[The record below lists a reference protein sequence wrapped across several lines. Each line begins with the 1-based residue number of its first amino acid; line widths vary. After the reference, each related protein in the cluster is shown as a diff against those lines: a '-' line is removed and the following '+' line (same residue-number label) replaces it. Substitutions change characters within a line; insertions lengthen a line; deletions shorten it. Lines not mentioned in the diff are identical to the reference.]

1 MDTALPNAE
10 ADNEASIAF
19 NPLDRMP
26 SYMVAA
32 DNHNI
37 ASGSWSM
44 VDYAKGGAGA
54 VAGGII
60 GSFIPVPVLGT
71 LGGAA
76 IGSAIGAATIATD
89 GKFAAASILSGA
101 NSFYNTGIMISNYF
115 SSAQK
120 EQNDTEAWISS
131 LDSNL
136 GEYYRINK
144 QSSDLG
150 GFIGG
155 SMIPTVGALKVY
167 GYGAAALNGAKAGRI
182 GANFSGATG
191 LLGPRQ
197 AEFLN
202 AAITEMAAGD
212 TAISLTNANML
223 KAFALGTAEEAIQGA
238 VASVAVLATMK
249 QSPILEAMDAGDIGW
264 NVLEGALFGGVV
276 GGVIRNAG
284 AFGFVNKGI
293 SNLETSAKP
302 YFFGERLAENNPV
315 ANKLINSE
323 DVLRSRL
330 IPKEGEENYGYKSRK
345 YDESTRKWSDES
357 RILSRELASGDT
369 QIGGLYADT
378 LASIR
383 TSEEVAEH
391 LVGVTSISRVTVK
404 SPQEIAYAKAL
415 KNSTDVTKEL
425 TAEEVSILSS
435 HNVTYL
441 KYYGEN
447 AGAVLDELKPGSI
460 GLADRMP
467 KGSNIQV
474 SADMVAGKYK
484 QQVLPKKPWDVLEA
498 TTDINEARN
507 IWAIHPDGLKF
518 KTVAP
523 KGEVL
528 VNLIHDS
535 DIAVMKGA
543 YVKNAP
549 NVTLVR
555 ADGSKVAME
564 SREQLFA
571 EINLTGEKYLNRM
584 QGENNIDL
592 TFIGAKEPKFT
603 TTDMAKRLDY
613 SLGYIEGT
621 AINTENAVANVF
633 AMKQAA
639 EEYTSRM
646 VAAGRWSDIKGT
658 IPVYTQPQFAKIVT
672 DTSPVVGLNG
682 HILEGLA
689 VVKEQQRLTQIA
701 INNAVASVVGPE
713 LYSQMQEFTAR
724 QMMTADKAGPGQQL
738 LKGSNQNY
746 GTVGSATQY
755 MGNLTARF
763 KKVFNANSL
772 DTLNPSLYQLKNN
785 SAVALEFEAQ
795 QTMLRATPE
804 IYHLD
809 VENSQLIL
817 RRVKLAN
824 ESAESGV
831 AGKQLAVR
839 DPKAPEIIP
848 IKNPETLAAWQAHID
863 RNGVRVGQDGA
874 LKSVNGYQS
883 NLDPQAAYPIPRS
896 LRDYPHFAFV
906 VDDTI
911 SGTGHTSMIY
921 GATPQEL
928 DNLISK
934 VRAMPEKLTV
944 ITKGES
950 ERFHKAIGDYNK
962 DEVVSENWINTALSR
977 NGVSSDFI
985 PRTDPKL
992 IADRMLQWHIEKDNQ
1007 LARYVTATKY
1017 SKEFAELR
1025 DLAES
1030 NTNLAT
1036 SKVGASSLTK
1046 FIEGKVDNP
1055 YIDYIKTAL
1064 DVTSIDQT
1072 PVWTAVNNFTDRK
1085 VSEYWG
1091 KISAVWKD
1099 SKGIS
1104 SADEV
1109 NKIFSEAGI
1118 KTAFYDAALIAHSNH
1133 VAPQGA
1139 LQTFVSRANAILAT
1153 TLLRMDPMNA
1163 FNNTV
1168 GSVMLT
1174 GSEIKGVLNGISK
1187 GDAAAVGVLAKITV
1201 PGTSDTILSPTKL
1214 YASSIKRFFTD
1225 DAARV
1230 WAKDN
1235 GFSSRHLQEYQ
1246 SLLEDITLSGKET
1259 VKDLESRL
1267 DSAYQKLMRIGDIG
1281 ERVTGN
1287 KLAEEFNRF
1296 VSADMMK
1303 QVTDLAVKQG
1313 VMEEA
1318 NALSYI
1324 NTFVNRTQ
1332 GNYLASQRPLMFQG
1346 AIGSAVGLFQTYQ
1359 FNLAQQLLR
1368 NVADGSSKTAALA
1381 LGLQSTIYGMHGLPG
1396 FDYINAHII
1405 GTMSGNKNHRDL
1417 YDATYGIAG
1426 KSAGDWLM
1434 YGMASNIGG
1443 LVHPD
1448 LKANLYTRGD
1458 INPRYAT
1465 IVPTTP
1471 ADIPII
1477 SASAKMFSS
1486 MKAGMEKI
1494 ASGGAV
1500 WPSILQAIEHA
1511 GINRPLAGLAQTLEA
1526 LGNPTLQSYSTTGKG
1541 NVIATNDLF
1550 SLANLT
1556 RIAGAKPLDEAI
1568 TLDSGYRLDAYKAKD
1583 LGLRQ
1588 RLGEA
1593 IKTATIGNGQVS
1605 QEQVT
1610 SFAEQ
1615 YAKLGGKST
1624 EFNQFF
1630 MDAYKNSNTSKSN
1643 LLQKHL
1649 QNPQVQSM
1657 QKLMGGYDLKDF
1669 SNSPQ

>member
-1 MDTALPNAE
+1 MDTPLQETGSGLLNY
-10 ADNEASIAF
+10 

-32 DNHNI
+32 DNHNV
-37 ASGSWSM
+37 ASDTWSM
-44 VDYAKGGAGA
+44 LDMAKAGTGA
-54 VAGGII
+54 V
-60 GSFIPVPVLGT
+60 T
-71 LGGAA
+71 GAA
-76 IGSAIGAATIATD
+76 IGTLFPLPIVGTIGGAVIGGLLGAATAVTD

-101 NSFYNTGIMISNYF
+101 NSFYNTGLQISSYI
-115 SSAQK
+115 SGMEK
-120 EQNDTEAWISS
+120 QNRDTGDWITS
-131 LDSNL
+131 LDS
-136 GEYYRINK
+136 
-144 QSSDLG
+144 DLG
-150 GFIGG
+150 KYYELNKASADLTGFIGG
-155 SMIPTVGALKVY
+155 SFIPMAAASKIYNFGAGAL
-167 GYGAAALNGAKAGRI
+167 NIAKAGRL

-191 LLGPRQ
+191 LLGPKQ

-212 TAISLTNANML
+212 TAVSLTNANML

-264 NVLEGALFGGVV
+264 NILEGALFGGVV
-276 GGVIRNAG
+276 GGIFRGAG
-284 AFGFVNKGI
+284 SFGFVNKGV
-293 SNLETSAKP
+293 SNLETAAKP
-302 YFFGERLAENNPV
+302 YFFGERLSENNPV

-345 YDESTRKWSDES
+345 YDESTRKWEDES
-357 RILSRELASGDT
+357 RVLSRELASGDT

-378 LASIR
+378 LAGITS
-383 TSEEVAEH
+383 SEEVAQH

-415 KNSTDVTKEL
+415 KASADPAMEL
-425 TAEEVSILSS
+425 SAEDIKLLAS
-435 HNVTYL
+435 HNVSYL
-441 KYYGEN
+441 KYYGEG
-447 AGAVLDELKPGSI
+447 AGGVLNELTPGSV
-460 GLADRMP
+460 GLADRAA
-467 KGSNIQV
+467 KNSSLEV
-474 SADMVAGKYK
+474 TSTTVAGKYK
-484 QQVLPKKPWDVLEA
+484 NAPFPKTRWDVLEA
-498 TTDINEARN
+498 TADLNEARN
-507 IWAIHPDGLKF
+507 IWAMHPDGLQFMTK
-518 KTVAP
+518 VP
-523 KGEVL
+523 KDGSPL
-528 VNLIHDS
+528 VNKIHDS
-535 DIAVMKGA
+535 DLAVMKGA
-543 YVKNAP
+543 YIKDAP
-549 NVTLVR
+549 NVRLVR
-555 ADGSKVAME
+555 ADGSEVAIA
-564 SREQLFA
+564 SKEQLFA
-571 EINLTGEKYLNRM
+571 EINATGNRYLNRM
-584 QGENNIDL
+584 QGENGVDL
-592 TFIGAKEPKFT
+592 EAIGNKIPKYT
-603 TTDMAKRLDY
+603 TTDMARRLDFK
-613 SLGYIEGT
+613 LGYLEGT
-621 AINTENAVANVF
+621 GVDSENAVNNIF
-633 AMKQAA
+633 AMKAAA

-646 VAAGRWSDIKGT
+646 VDAGRWSDVKGT

-672 DTSPVVGLNG
+672 DTTPVTGLNG
-682 HILEGLA
+682 HVLEGLA

-701 INNAVASVVGPE
+701 INNAVASVVGPDI
-713 LYSQMQEFTAR
+713 YGQMPEFSAR
-724 QMMTADKAGPGQQL
+724 QMSTADKAGPGQQL

-746 GTVGSATQY
+746 GTVGSAMQY
-755 MGNLTARF
+755 MGNITARV
-763 KKVFNANSL
+763 KKIFNA
-772 DTLNPSLYQLKNN
+772 DTLTTMNPALYQIKNN
-785 SAVALEFEAQ
+785 QVGALEFEAQ
-795 QTMLRATPE
+795 QTLLRGTPE
-804 IYHLD
+804 VYHLD
-809 VENSQLIL
+809 YEGSQLVL
-817 RRVKLAN
+817 RRTKLQQEALD
-824 ESAESGV
+824 
-831 AGKQLAVR
+831 AGQTPKQLAVK
-839 DPKAPEIIP
+839 DPKAPEVIP
-848 IKNPETLAAWQAHID
+848 IRNQETLEMWRAHIS
-863 RNGVRVGQDGA
+863 RNGDRVGNDTT

-883 NLDPQAAYPIPRS
+883 NLDPEAAYPIPRN

-911 SGTGHTSMIY
+911 TGTGHTSMIY

-934 VRAMPEKLTV
+934 VRAMPDKLTV

-950 ERFHKAIGDYNK
+950 ERFHKAIGDYNR
-962 DEVVSENWINTALSR
+962 DDVISENYINTALSR
-977 NGVSSDFI
+977 SGVSSDFI
-985 PRTDPKL
+985 PKTDPKL
-992 IADRMLQWHIEKDNQ
+992 IADQLLQWHIEKDNQ

-1036 SKVGASSLTK
+1036 SKVGATSLTK
-1046 FIEGKVDNP
+1046 FVEGKVANP
-1055 YIDYIKTAL
+1055 YVDYIKTGL
-1064 DVTSIDQT
+1064 DIASTDQV
-1072 PVWTAVNNFTDRK
+1072 PIWTAVNNFTDRK

-1091 KISAVWKD
+1091 AV
-1099 SKGIS
+1099 SKLWS
-1104 SADEV
+1104 NSKSVATADEV
-1109 NKIFSEAGI
+1109 NKVFEAAGI
-1118 KTAFYDAALIAHSNH
+1118 KTAYYDAALVAHSNH
-1133 VAPQGA
+1133 VAPSGT
-1139 LQTFVSRANAILAT
+1139 LQTFVSRTNALLAT

-1174 GSEIKGVLNGISK
+1174 GSEMKGILNAISR
-1187 GDAAAVGVLAKITV
+1187 GDEASVGALAKITV
-1201 PGTSDTILSPTKL
+1201 PGTSDSILSPTKL

-1225 DAARV
+1225 ADARQ

-1246 SLLEDITLSGKET
+1246 SLLDDVTLSGKET
-1259 VKDLESRL
+1259 VKDLNSKL
-1267 DSAYQKLMRIGDIG
+1267 DSAYKRMMVIGDIG

-1313 VMEEA
+1313 VMEES

-1346 AIGSAVGLFQTYQ
+1346 AVGSAIGLFQTYQ

-1381 LGLQSTIYGMHGLPG
+1381 LGLQSTIYGLHGLPG

-1405 GTMSGNKNHRDL
+1405 GTMSGNQNHRDL

-1443 LVHPD
+1443 LISPD
-1448 LKANLYTRGD
+1448 LKANIYTRGD

-1465 IVPTTP
+1465 IVPS
-1471 ADIPII
+1471 AIVDVPIV
-1477 SASAKMFSS
+1477 SASAKLFSS
-1486 MKAGMEKI
+1486 LKGGMEKI
-1494 ASGGAV
+1494 ANGGAV
-1500 WPSILQAIEHA
+1500 WPSMLQAIEHA
-1511 GINRPLAGLAQTLEA
+1511 GINRPLAGLAQVLEA
-1526 LGNPTLQSYSTTGKG
+1526 AGNPAMQSYSTTSKG
-1541 NVIATNDLF
+1541 DVIATNDLF

-1556 RIAGAKPLDEAI
+1556 RIAGAKPLDEAVTI
-1568 TLDSGYRLDAYKAKD
+1568 DSGYRLDAYKAKD
-1583 LGLRQ
+1583 GAMRKQ
-1588 RLGEA
+1588 LGEA
-1593 IKTATIGNGQVS
+1593 IKSATIGNVEVS
-1605 QEQVT
+1605 QDQVT
-1610 SFAEQ
+1610 KFSEE
-1615 YAKLGGKST
+1615 YAKLGGKQT

-1630 MDAYKNSNTSKSN
+1630 MDAYKHSNTSKSN

-1669 SNSPQ
+1669 SNSPIQ